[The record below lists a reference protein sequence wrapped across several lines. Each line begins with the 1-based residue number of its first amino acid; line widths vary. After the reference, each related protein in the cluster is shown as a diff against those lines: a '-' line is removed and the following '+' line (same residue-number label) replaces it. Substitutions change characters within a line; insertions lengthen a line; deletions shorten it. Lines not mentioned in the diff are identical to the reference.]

1 MHEMSIAMSIVDA
14 VEEKAKEEGWGK
26 IIAVEL
32 EIGKL
37 SGVETESLRFCF
49 SAAAGSGML
58 EGARLDIREVQPEGE
73 CLDCGNRFPVE
84 FHYAKCISCGSFRV
98 DVVAGRELA
107 IRSIML
113 E

>member
-14 VEEKAKEEGWGK
+14 VEAKAREEGGEK
-26 IIAVEL
+26 ITAVEL

-49 SAAAGSGML
+49 SAAAGNSML

-84 FHYAKCISCGSFRV
+84 FHYVKCISCDSYRV
-98 DVVAGRELA
+98 EVVAGRELA